1 MGSGTTVTAQREFS
15 GGPMESPA
23 ELDCGPQP
31 LVSGAVQ
38 EESPAANPLLEDLR
52 RRLMR
57 ALQRTVARWGSRRAR
72 EAAAAA
78 EAAAEAAALEEQSRA
93 RVESALGRLR
103 AELLEM
109 RFQNHQLAR
118 TLLDLNTKMQQL
130 KTEHE
135 LEIASES
142 QSLEDNA
149 VNQEHDLNP

>member
-31 LVSGAVQ
+31 FVSGAVQ

-57 ALQRTVARWGSRRAR
+57 ALQRTMARWGSR
-72 EAAAAA
+72 
-78 EAAAEAAALEEQSRA
+78 
-93 RVESALGRLR
+93 ALGRLR